1 MRNPGGR
8 AWPLV
13 AGLLSA
19 ASAAPANA
27 EARMGILGGASF
39 STFQTSP
46 QEEGLD
52 FGTRTGLVAGAVVDV
67 GLGRRLTLRL
77 EPAYA
82 QRGSELV
89 LLLFGEESRG
99 TLKLEYLEL
108 PVLLKVGLGSGRIQ
122 PYLIGGPTLAYKLS
136 AKTQAEGESEDVS
149 ESFQRWDF
157 GIAAGGGLE
166 FPAGSARVFLEGR
179 YNFGLM
185 NTTAGEDAKD
195 FSSKNRGPQVVVGVT
210 FALGR

>member
-1 MRNPGGR
+1 MRNPSGP
-8 AWPLV
+8 AWSLV
-13 AGLLSA
+13 AGLLCA

-27 EARMGILGGASF
+27 ATRVGIQGGGSF

-46 QEEGLD
+46 QEEGVD
-52 FGTRTGLVAGAVVDV
+52 FGTRTGLVVGAVVDL

-89 LLLFGEESRG
+89 LRLFGEESRG
-99 TLKLEYLEL
+99 KLKLEYVEL
-108 PVLLKVGLGSGRIQ
+108 PVLLKVGLSGGRIQ
-122 PYLIGGPTLAYKLS
+122 PYLIGGPTLAYRLS
-136 AKTQAEGESEDVS
+136 AKTQAEAESEDVS

-166 FPAGSARVFLEGR
+166 FPAGSASVFLEGR
-179 YNFGLM
+179 YNFGLT
-185 NTTAGEDAKD
+185 NTTAGEGAAD
-195 FSSKNRGPQVVVGVT
+195 FSAKNRGPQVVAGVT
-210 FALGR
+210 FAVGR

>member
-1 MRNPGGR
+1 MRNPSGR
-8 AWPLV
+8 AWSLV
-13 AGLLSA
+13 AVLLCA

-27 EARMGILGGASF
+27 ETRVGIQAGASF

-46 QEEGLD
+46 QEEGVD
-52 FGTRTGLVAGAVVDV
+52 FGTRTGLVAGTVVDL

-89 LLLFGEESRG
+89 IRLFGEESRG
-99 TLKLEYLEL
+99 KLKLEYVEL
-108 PVLLKVGLGSGRIQ
+108 PVLLRVGLGGGRIQ
-122 PYLIGGPTLAYKLS
+122 PYLIGGPTVAYRLS
-136 AKTQAEGESEDVS
+136 AKTQTGAESEDVS
-149 ESFQRWDF
+149 EFFQRWDF

-179 YNFGLM
+179 YNFGLT
-185 NTTAGEDAKD
+185 NTTAGEDAAD
-195 FSSKNRGPQVVVGVT
+195 FSAKNRGPQAVAGVT
-210 FALGR
+210 FAVGH